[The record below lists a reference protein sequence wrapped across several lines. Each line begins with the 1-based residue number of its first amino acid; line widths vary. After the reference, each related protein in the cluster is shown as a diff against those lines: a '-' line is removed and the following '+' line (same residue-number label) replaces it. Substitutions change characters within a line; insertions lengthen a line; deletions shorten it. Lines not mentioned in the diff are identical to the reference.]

1 MKRHTDMNTETLYSD
16 AVALLRDLIRIPSPS
31 REEAGTADRLA
42 AFLSDSGI
50 ETHRKK
56 NNVWAFNRHYDPAKP
71 TILLN
76 SHHDTVRPN
85 SGYTRDPYDP
95 AIEGD
100 RLYGLGSNDAG
111 ASGVSL
117 LAAFRHFY
125 DREEMKYNLCVA
137 ITAEE
142 ENSGSDGL
150 ECVLPELGPLDFAI
164 VGEPTQMQ
172 LAIAER
178 GLMVVDCT
186 ARGRSG
192 HAAREEGDN
201 AIYKAMQDIEWFR
214 SYRFPKVS
222 ELFGA
227 VKMTVT
233 IISAG
238 TQHNVVPAECRF
250 VVDVRTTDAY
260 TNEET
265 VEIVRRH
272 MRSEAVPRSTR
283 IRASAVA
290 PEHPLVGAAAALG
303 VERFVSPTTSDMALM
318 AFPSLKMG
326 AGDSARS
333 HTADEYVLRSEVEQG
348 VEGYIRY
355 IAELAKRY

>member
-1 MKRHTDMNTETLYSD
+1 MKRHTDMNTEALYSD

-31 REEAGTADRLA
+31 REEAGTAERLA

-111 ASGVSL
+111 ASVVSL

-227 VKMTVT
+227 VKMPVHGRHPSDGPLHERGGAGRNPPPRPKRGRAPLDPAQAVEHPAGPPDRPGRTGVGPHDLRIAHDIGPGPARHPVAEAGRRRQRTVAQCGR
-233 IISAG
+233 IRRSERNPRG
-238 TQHNVVPAECRF
+238 NRF
-250 VVDVRTTDAY
+250 VYPDAFRY
-260 TNEET
+260 
-265 VEIVRRH
+265 
-272 MRSEAVPRSTR
+272 
-283 IRASAVA
+283 
-290 PEHPLVGAAAALG
+290 LVGKFGPYFGSLH
-303 VERFVSPTTSDMALM
+303 SD
-318 AFPSLKMG
+318 
-326 AGDSARS
+326 
-333 HTADEYVLRSEVEQG
+333 
-348 VEGYIRY
+348 
-355 IAELAKRY
+355 

>member
-1 MKRHTDMNTETLYSD
+1 MNTETLYSD

-31 REEAGTADRLA
+31 REEAGTAERLA

-238 TQHNVVPAECRF
+238 TQHNVVPAESRF
-250 VVDVRTTDAY
+250 TVDIRVTDRY
-260 TNEET
+260 TNEE
-265 VEIVRRH
+265 VLDEIRRH
-272 MRSEAVPRSTR
+272 VRSEVAPRSTR
-283 IRASAVA
+283 LKPSSIPPAHPIVRAG
-290 PEHPLVGAAAALG
+290 LALG
-303 VERFVSPTTSDMALM
+303 RTTYGSPTTSDQALLDI
-318 AFPSLKMG
+318 PSLKLG
-326 AGDSARS
+326 VGDSARS
-333 HTADEYVLRSEVEQG
+333 HSADEFVGLSEIR
-348 VEGYIRY
+348 EGIDLYIRMLSA
-355 IAELAKRY
+355 IL

>member
-1 MKRHTDMNTETLYSD
+1 M
-16 AVALLRDLIRIPSPS
+16 
-31 REEAGTADRLA
+31 
-42 AFLSDSGI
+42 
-50 ETHRKK
+50 
-56 NNVWAFNRHYDPAKP
+56 
-71 TILLN
+71 
-76 SHHDTVRPN
+76 RPN
-85 SGYTRDPYDP
+85 SGYSRDPYDP

-111 ASGVSL
+111 ASVVSL

-201 AIYKAMQDIEWFR
+201 AIYKAMQDIEWFQ

-238 TQHNVVPAECRF
+238 TQHNVVPGR
-250 VVDVRTTDAY
+250 VPVHG
-260 TNEET
+260 
-265 VEIVRRH
+265 RH
-272 MRSEAVPRSTR
+272 PSDGPLHERGGAGRNPPPRPKRVAPRSTR
-283 IRASAVA
+283 AQAV
-290 PEHPLVGAAAALG
+290 EHPAAHPIVRPDWRWAA
-303 VERFVSPTTSDMALM
+303 RPMDRPRRRTRPCSTS
-318 AFPSLKMG
+318 
-326 AGDSARS
+326 R
-333 HTADEYVLRSEVEQG
+333 R
-348 VEGYIRY
+348 
-355 IAELAKRY
+355 

>member
-1 MKRHTDMNTETLYSD
+1 M
-16 AVALLRDLIRIPSPS
+16 
-31 REEAGTADRLA
+31 
-42 AFLSDSGI
+42 
-50 ETHRKK
+50 
-56 NNVWAFNRHYDPAKP
+56 NNVWKLCLGTPDPLSS
-71 TILLN
+71 LLAL
-76 SHHDTVRPN
+76 SGATLDPSRLSGGACPLAAARIETERVRDRFVLRIPL
-85 SGYTRDPYDP
+85 SAG
-95 AIEGD
+95 E
-100 RLYGLGSNDAG
+100 RLYGLGANDAG
-111 ASGVSL
+111 ASVAAL
-117 LAAFRHFY
+117 TAAFRHYY
-125 DREEMKYNLCVA
+125 DAELPFNLLLA
-137 ITAEE
+137 LSGEE
-142 ENSGSDGL
+142 ECMGEHGTRAL
-150 ECVLPELGPLDFAI
+150 LPALGPIDMAL
-164 VGEPTQMQ
+164 VGEPTRMR
-172 LAIAER
+172 AAVGER
-178 GLMVVDCT
+178 GLVVLDCT
-186 ARGRSG
+186 AHGRAG
-192 HAAREEGDN
+192 HAARDEGIN
-201 AIYKAMQDIEWFR
+201 ALYIAADDIAWLR
-214 SYRFPKVS
+214 DYRFERCSP
-222 ELFGA
+222 LLGPIR
-227 VKMTVT
+227 MTAT
-233 IISAG
+233 QIEAG

>member
-31 REEAGTADRLA
+31 REEAGTAERLA

-201 AIYKAMQDIEWFR
+201 AIYKAMQDIECSGVTVSRRCRNCAGR
-214 SYRFPKVS
+214 SR
-222 ELFGA
+222 
-227 VKMTVT
+227 
-233 IISAG
+233 
-238 TQHNVVPAECRF
+238 
-250 VVDVRTTDAY
+250 
-260 TNEET
+260 
-265 VEIVRRH
+265 
-272 MRSEAVPRSTR
+272 
-283 IRASAVA
+283 
-290 PEHPLVGAAAALG
+290 
-303 VERFVSPTTSDMALM
+303 
-318 AFPSLKMG
+318 
-326 AGDSARS
+326 
-333 HTADEYVLRSEVEQG
+333 
-348 VEGYIRY
+348 
-355 IAELAKRY
+355 

>member
-1 MKRHTDMNTETLYSD
+1 
-16 AVALLRDLIRIPSPS
+16 
-31 REEAGTADRLA
+31 
-42 AFLSDSGI
+42 
-50 ETHRKK
+50 
-56 NNVWAFNRHYDPAKP
+56 
-71 TILLN
+71 
-76 SHHDTVRPN
+76 
-85 SGYTRDPYDP
+85 
-95 AIEGD
+95 
-100 RLYGLGSNDAG
+100 
-111 ASGVSL
+111 
-117 LAAFRHFY
+117 
-125 DREEMKYNLCVA
+125 MKYNLCVA

-250 VVDVRTTDAY
+250 TVDIRVTDRY
-260 TNEET
+260 TNEE
-265 VEIVRRH
+265 VLDEIRRH
-272 MRSEAVPRSTR
+272 VRSEVAPRSTR
-283 IRASAVA
+283 LKPSSIPPAHPIVRAG
-290 PEHPLVGAAAALG
+290 LALG
-303 VERFVSPTTSDMALM
+303 RTTYGSPTTSDQALLDI
-318 AFPSLKMG
+318 PSPKLG
-326 AGDSARS
+326 VGDSARS
-333 HTADEYVLRSEVEQG
+333 HSADEFVGLSEIR
-348 VEGYIRY
+348 EGIDLYIRMLSA
-355 IAELAKRY
+355 IL

>member
-1 MKRHTDMNTETLYSD
+1 MNTEALYSD

-31 REEAGTADRLA
+31 REEAGTAERLA

-238 TQHNVVPAECRF
+238 TQHNVVPAECP
-250 VVDVRTTDAY
+250 VHG
-260 TNEET
+260 
-265 VEIVRRH
+265 RH
-272 MRSEAVPRSTR
+272 PRDGPLHERGSAGRDPPPRPKRSRARSTR
-283 IRASAVA
+283 LKPSSLPPATRSSG
-290 PEHPLVGAAAALG
+290 PDWRWAA
-303 VERFVSPTTSDMALM
+303 RPTDRPRRRTRPCSTS
-318 AFPSLKMG
+318 
-326 AGDSARS
+326 R
-333 HTADEYVLRSEVEQG
+333 R
-348 VEGYIRY
+348 
-355 IAELAKRY
+355 